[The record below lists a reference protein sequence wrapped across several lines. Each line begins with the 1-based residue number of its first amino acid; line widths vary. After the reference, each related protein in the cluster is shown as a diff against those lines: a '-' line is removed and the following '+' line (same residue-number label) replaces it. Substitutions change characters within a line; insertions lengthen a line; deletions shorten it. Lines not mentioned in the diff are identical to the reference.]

1 MITEIFTNNNQ
12 EYHIPSEL
20 PASIL
25 SELDPELIQNTDS
38 EEKSDSDVLEVVS
51 KNFQGKQLIID

>member
-12 EYHIPSEL
+12 EYHIPSEM
-20 PASIL
+20 PAHIL
-25 SELDPELIQNTDS
+25 AELNPELFKNDDS
-38 EEKSDSDVLEVVS
+38 EEKLDSDVLEVVS

>member
-12 EYHIPSEL
+12 EYHIPSEM
-20 PASIL
+20 PAHIL
-25 SELDPELIQNTDS
+25 AELDPELIQNTDS
-38 EEKSDSDVLEVVS
+38 EEKSDTDVLEVVS

>member
-20 PASIL
+20 PANIL
-25 SELDPELIQNTDS
+25 AELDPESIQNTDS
-38 EEKSDSDVLEVVS
+38 KEKSDSDVLEVVS
-51 KNFQGKQLIID
+51 MNFKGKQLIID

>member
-25 SELDPELIQNTDS
+25 AELDPELIQNTDS

>member
-20 PASIL
+20 PTSIL
-25 SELDPELIQNTDS
+25 AELDPELIQNIDS